1 MPFYNT
7 SSPTPTTKNT
17 INSVTVGYGIRDY
30 LLNLNLV
37 PTGPY
42 ALISTSLN
50 GSPRIGEPVLDTMVG
65 SGNVVVPI
73 GLPLEVNGIIFKD
86 NNISVNNFQNTSSNA
101 DTLTQIEY
109 ISPIQNIEFGSAY
122 WPQGI
127 QQYPTSVNDEVE
139 EYGIVGKTNIAQ
151 YRKKN
156 TIKNLYLDVTK
167 QIDMAD
173 FITLNPMDITQ
184 QVSGYLDE
192 YGNLNLGNSG
202 GIQAANIIGSFLNGQ
217 GVGISSNGVVPNF
230 DIRAS
235 LAGRV
240 LGGTGLLNDTK
251 LGKIGAQQLALALA
265 NNAAFNVQEELLG
278 SLNLSDNIL
287 SLIKGNGFA
296 GFPRP
301 SYKITIPQSGLGRVL
316 DTAGSLLGF
325 SIPRSYLDDA
335 GSIFQAESGGNI
347 DNVTRAN
354 KMLLNTGKGQIQALL
369 TNIRANQIGTG
380 QYDNPN
386 SSPFRVGY
394 APGYTNNKGEV
405 QITDSII
412 YAFNKEG
419 NLINLFGSDDGII
432 PNISYNRVEMVKS
445 SGFITPE
452 DTFTG
457 PRGNTGYNERKISD
471 IGFTWTTGNGGMVNS
486 TTEFDEF
493 LGDKKSLL
501 SKTQKLF
508 NSKGMKNIV
517 TAKGDM
523 DKFSSQI
530 QTANGNGFSK
540 GNAVM
545 KADMFDKDTGR
556 YIGKKDAT
564 ADETYCRS
572 WTTLDR
578 YDSVSKLVRS
588 GIDNINN
595 GLTGPFDFIEKYG
608 NSINTTVP
616 YRFNTQ
622 GSVLG
627 GYGFPKIAPYSTD
640 SIDDPKKYMFSI
652 ENLAWNDDVEN
663 LPTCERGPGDLI
675 SGKKGRIMWFPPYN
689 IQFSENS
696 NVNWEKT
703 DFIGRGESVYT
714 YNNTERSGNLSFQI
728 IVDHPSYINAFR
740 GPNGPDDH
748 YVNSFWAGCI
758 DPDSK
763 WAEKLTVSER
773 SEIVKDNLTI
783 PQQKVIPKEEGFNG
797 LKVYFPNDNSAV
809 NPKYENGLSGSS
821 FSETIDYTINP
832 QGEGFGLA
840 GGSVADTTQKA
851 IKGKTLRWTDRYNF
865 GLNYSTNS
873 PNKKFFTI
881 GDVTVNGFFD
891 PNTLPSLATF
901 LTTKCKYCKVVITG
915 YASKQGF
922 TTTNIE
928 LAKKRGEKVK
938 KYLLDNLKPLLLEA
952 GLTEDAI
959 NKRFLVNPGEEVTAN
974 TGCPRQT
981 KEVPDPPTDSIA
993 CKTDRYVTISVV
1005 PDSKLAE
1012 EEIAQPEPVITPRTR
1027 RIDTKIKNRF
1037 YTECNYFEQLTDAD
1051 PFVFDRFR
1059 DKIKYFH
1066 PAFHSTTPEG
1076 LNSRLTFLLQCT
1088 RQGRTLEDLGAN
1100 NLAFGRAPVCILRI
1114 GDFYNTKIIIDNV
1127 SIDYEPLVW
1136 DLNPEGVGIQP
1147 MIANISMS
1155 FKFIGGSTLMG
1166 PINKLQNALSF
1177 NYFAN
1182 THVYDPRAD
1191 YISLNKPE
1199 TKVKTK
1205 VVNGV
1210 VETEVIGTRTS
1221 ETGYYIN
1228 NIVDD
1233 VYGGDVNRFIE
1244 SDVTTTETI
1253 IDNTPQVDQGV
1264 ANENAVATQNTDQTT
1279 GTSGLTTF
1287 SLVDITA
1294 TFGTTN
1300 EYVFQIG
1307 INSTGFFT
1315 RDGSTY
1321 NWQVDYDG
1329 PEFKTWV
1336 EKGIK
1341 IRLLKNNTLIVE
1353 ELAVFGGNN
1362 ESKKAYSLMTNSF
1375 FLGDKTPDFGTG
1387 VIKGLAEG
1395 SDYVLE
1401 CWYNGNRVASLNVSV
1416 NQNQPFF
1423 KYYNIK

>member
-7 SSPTPTTKNT
+7 SSPTPTTRNT
-17 INSVTVGYGIRDY
+17 INSVTVDYGIRDY

-73 GLPLEVNGIIFKD
+73 GLPLEVNGIIFKN
-86 NNISVNNFQNTSSNA
+86 NNISINTFQNTSSTS

-109 ISPIQNIEFGSAY
+109 VSPIQNIDFGTAY
-122 WPQGI
+122 WPEGI
-127 QQYPTSVNDEVE
+127 QQYPTSANDEVE
-139 EYGIVGKTNIAQ
+139 EYGIVGKTNTAE
-151 YRKKN
+151 YRRKN

-173 FITLNPMDITQ
+173 FITLTPMDISR
-184 QVSGYLDE
+184 QVSGYLDS
-192 YGNLNLGNSG
+192 YGNLNLGGSG
-202 GIQAANIIGSFLNGQ
+202 SIQAANIIGSFLNGQ
-217 GVGISSNGVVPNF
+217 GVGLSTNGIVPNF

-240 LGGTGLLNDTK
+240 LGGTGLINDTK

-265 NNAAFNVQEELLG
+265 NNAAFNIQEELLG
-278 SLNLSDNIL
+278 SLNVSDNIL

-301 SYKITIPQSGLGRVL
+301 SYKITVPQSGLGRIL
-316 DTAGSLLGF
+316 DTAANILGF
-325 SIPRSYLDDA
+325 TIPRSYLDDA
-335 GSIFQAESGGNI
+335 GSIFQSESGGNI

-354 KMLLNTGKGQIQALL
+354 KMLLNTGKGQTQALL
-369 TNIRANQIGTG
+369 TNIRANQYGTG

-386 SSPFRVGY
+386 TSPFRVGY
-394 APGYTNNKGEV
+394 APGYTNNKGVV

-412 YAFNKEG
+412 YAFNEGG
-419 NLINLFGSDDGII
+419 NLINLFGSDDGVIS
-432 PNISYNRVEMVKS
+432 NINYNREEMIKN

-452 DTFTG
+452 NTFTG
-457 PRGNTGYNERKISD
+457 PIGNTGYNERKISD
-471 IGFTWTTGNGGMVNS
+471 VGFTWTTGNGGLVNS
-486 TTEFDEF
+486 ITDFDEF
-493 LGDKKSLL
+493 IGDKKSLL

-517 TAKGDM
+517 TSKGDM
-523 DKFSSQI
+523 GKSSSQI

-556 YIGKKDAT
+556 YIGKEDAT

-588 GIDNINN
+588 GVDGISSFTDSLNE
-595 GLTGPFDFIEKYG
+595 FDG

-627 GYGFPKIAPYSTD
+627 GYGFPKISPYSTD

-675 SGKKGRIMWFPPYN
+675 TGKKGRIMWFPPYN

-714 YNNTERSGNLSFQI
+714 YNNTERSGNLSFQVV
-728 IVDHPSYINAFR
+728 VDHPSYINAFR
-740 GPNGPDDH
+740 GSNGPDDH
-748 YVNSFWAGCI
+748 YINSFWAGCI

-773 SEIVKDNLTI
+773 SEIAKENLTV
-783 PQQKVIPKEEGFNG
+783 PQQKVVPEEEGFNG
-797 LKVYFPNDNSAV
+797 LRVYFPNDNSDV
-809 NPKYENGLSGSS
+809 NPKYENGLSGNS
-821 FSETIDYTINP
+821 FSEAIDYKINGK
-832 QGEGFGLA
+832 GEGFGLA
-840 GGSVADTTQKA
+840 GGSVADTTQQAK
-851 IKGKTLRWTDRYNF
+851 KGKTLRWTDRYNF
-865 GLNYSTNS
+865 GLNYSINS
-873 PNKKFFTI
+873 FFTKAFTI
-881 GDVTVNGFFD
+881 GDVTVRGFFD
-891 PNTLPSLATF
+891 PNTITALATF
-901 LTTKCKYCKVVITG
+901 LTTKCKYCRVEITG
-915 YASKQGF
+915 YASIQGF
-922 TTTNIE
+922 GDTNKI
-928 LAKKRGEKVK
+928 LANKRGEKVK
-938 KYLLDNLKPLLLEA
+938 TYLFDALNPLLKES
-952 GLTEDAI
+952 GLTDDQI
-959 NKRFLVNPGEEVTAN
+959 KKRFKVNEGQELPQN
-974 TGCPRQT
+974 DGCLKQT
-981 KEVPDPPTDSIA
+981 PENPDPPTDSLG
-993 CKTDRYVTISVV
+993 CKGDRYVSIDVV
-1005 PDSKLAE
+1005 PDSNLAE
-1012 EEIAQPEPVITPRTR
+1012 EDIAQPEPVIKPITR
-1027 RIDTKIKNRF
+1027 RIDTKITNRF

-1088 RQGRTLEDLGAN
+1088 RQGRTLESLGAN
-1100 NLAFGRAPVCILRI
+1100 NLAFGRPPVCILRI

-1127 SIDYEPLVW
+1127 TFDFEPLVW
-1136 DLNPEGVGIQP
+1136 DLNPEGVGVQP
-1147 MIANISMS
+1147 MIANVTMS

-1191 YISLNKPE
+1191 YISKNKPA
-1199 TKVKTK
+1199 TKFKTK
-1205 VVNGV
+1205 IVNGV
-1210 VETEVIGTRTS
+1210 PEVEGIITRTS

-1233 VYGGDVNRFIE
+1233 VYDGDVNKFID
-1244 SDVTTTETI
+1244 SDTITNETI
-1253 IDNTPQVDQGV
+1253 TDDTPQIDQEA
-1264 ANENAVATQNTDQTT
+1264 ANENAVATQNTDQTNTNVEPKLIAFNFVSVNNINDSEFLVKIGVSQEGILVINT
-1279 GTSGLTTF
+1279 GNNT
-1287 SLVDITA
+1287 
-1294 TFGTTN
+1294 
-1300 EYVFQIG
+1300 EQQI
-1307 INSTGFFT
+1307 ISDEDLIKFI
-1315 RDGSTY
+1315 
-1321 NWQVDYDG
+1321 
-1329 PEFKTWV
+1329 K
-1336 EKGIK
+1336 KGIK
-1341 IRLLKNNTLIVE
+1341 IELTKNDFSLNDYKQDLILTTNNLYDLLGKQYDLGVKKISEGDYTLNLYYNNQKINSLNIPIKNNE
-1353 ELAVFGGNN
+1353 PFSYNN
-1362 ESKKAYSLMTNSF
+1362 
-1375 FLGDKTPDFGTG
+1375 
-1387 VIKGLAEG
+1387 
-1395 SDYVLE
+1395 
-1401 CWYNGNRVASLNVSV
+1401 
-1416 NQNQPFF
+1416 
-1423 KYYNIK
+1423 